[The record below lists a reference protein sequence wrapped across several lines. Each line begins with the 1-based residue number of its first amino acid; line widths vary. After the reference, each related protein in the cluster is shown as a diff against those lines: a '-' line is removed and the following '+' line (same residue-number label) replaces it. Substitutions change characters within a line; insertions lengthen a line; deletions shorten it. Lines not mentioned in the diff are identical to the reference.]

1 MTFPQSLTSDS
12 IPSTVQQL
20 MAEAL
25 QLSRY
30 LLSTEAAA
38 ADPVLVA
45 RRRDRIRTLQ
55 QALKAH
61 AHPIQRD
68 RQPLDRMP
76 ESVRR
81 AFVRAVLLVTRY
93 HKAGGHGWW
102 GTLPSSPTLS
112 HYQTD
117 PIPAGWDHPDSI
129 QTLCQRFGLTAVTAA
144 QLGSML
150 EQVDARTRQQ
160 QCLINAM
167 LAEVTPQTDET
178 KAAQAFAQLFSDL
191 FRGITVPPEK
201 LKCLVTP
208 LQLYF
213 CIEFPEEGA
222 LAGWETVTSEDLDR
236 LRQLQQ
242 SLKSFSFEKFRRFPT
257 FGPCDPSQV
266 SSDWLAK
273 IATALAV
280 STPDLCQWLPAT
292 VTILPLQSAEQFLL
306 HDIWGHYWQLVLT
319 QFEGDYIQLAQCDQ
333 PLRAHETAYTPDGPL
348 ACRSLFRCQGE
359 TVTLDKNLARKFF
372 HGEVRQRLGLL
383 FTHLLGEMTAD
394 VAEYKFA
401 WSNPENA
408 HQLPSSSVFTDSPTN
423 LDLTLG
429 DLDFLFL
436 RVLEP
441 LLTVQLSVGDASP
454 LEADLLADWSRSPEQ
469 QSPEQR
475 SYDQALGVR
484 ASLKGAIANLYQ
496 IFFEEYHR
504 TYLPT
509 LTGEVGVFTKIVS
522 NLLHLQNVINALYTD
537 PELAGQSALPFQDLI
552 ILFISSYC
560 DQDSYERFW
569 QIDDILARDFIPC
582 WLHLK
587 ETIVIS

>member
-1 MTFPQSLTSDS
+1 MAFPKSLASDS
-12 IPSTVQQL
+12 LSSTVRQL

-25 QLSRY
+25 QLSRF
-30 LLSTEAAA
+30 LLSAEATT
-38 ADPVLVA
+38 ADPALVA

-55 QALKAH
+55 TALKTH
-61 AHPIQRD
+61 AHPIRRD
-68 RQPLDRMP
+68 YQPIDSLP
-76 ESVRR
+76 ETVRR

-117 PIPAGWDHPDSI
+117 PIPSGWDHPDSI
-129 QTLCQRFGLTAVTAA
+129 QTLCKGFGLTAATAA
-144 QLGSML
+144 QLSSML
-150 EQVDARTRQQ
+150 EQVDARTQQ
-160 QCLINAM
+160 QQQLINAI
-167 LAEVTPQTDET
+167 LAEVTPQTGQT
-178 KAAQAFAQLFSDL
+178 KASQAFAQLFSHL

-213 CIEFPEEGA
+213 CIDFPEAETST
-222 LAGWETVTSEDLDR
+222 GWETVTAQDLVR

-242 SLKSFSFEKFRRFPT
+242 SLKAFSFEKFRRFPT

-266 SSDWLAK
+266 NSDWLAN
-273 IATALAV
+273 IAKMMSV
-280 STPDLCQWLPAT
+280 SAADLCQWLPAT

-348 ACRSLFRCQGE
+348 ACRSLFCLEGE
-359 TVTLDKNLARKFF
+359 TVTLDERLARSFF

-408 HQLPSSSVFTDSPTN
+408 DILPSSSVFTDSPTN

-441 LLTVQLSVGDASP
+441 LLTVQLSVCESSP
-454 LEADLLADWSRSPEQ
+454 LEADLLVDWQPSP
-469 QSPEQR
+469 
-475 SYDQALGVR
+475 DQALG
-484 ASLKGAIANLYQ
+484 AQTSLKGAISNLYQ
-496 IFFEEYHR
+496 IFFEEYNR

-509 LTGEVGVFTKIVS
+509 LTGEAGVFTEIVS
-522 NLLHLQNVINALYTD
+522 NLLHLQNVINTLYTD

-560 DQDSYERFW
+560 NQDSYEQFW
-569 QIDDILARDFIPC
+569 QIDDILAGDFIPC

-587 ETIVIS
+587 ETMSIQPMA